1 MENLNDDK
9 KIEKEENKVQVIN
22 IDLSDL
28 DENQNSS
35 GADGKKLEIVKGN
48 SKDLNISKVQ
58 DSLAFEAEENPE
70 ETKEN
75 IVVPETKKD

>member
-1 MENLNDDK
+1 MQNLNDNK
-9 KIEKEENKVQVIN
+9 KIEKEESSVQVVN

-28 DENQNSS
+28 DEDTSNTE
-35 GADGKKLEIVKGN
+35 GKKLEIVKGN

-58 DSLAFEAEENPE
+58 DSLAFESEENAE